1 MPQQKGKKAK
11 TSKKVTKKV
20 IHKHNKIDKDL
31 DEDELLRSLAAE
43 NEEKEKN
50 EPNTSEQ
57 KQEVK
62 EVETQ
67 NEEKKV
73 DESKEQKDNNESNE
87 NQPTDKKVV
96 KKKRKEEALALQ
108 KFKEEQ
114 ERLKKEAEKKK
125 ILDKQHR
132 KELKEKKAKDALKQK
147 QQKYLI
153 NAHVEVPHPM
163 NPKKELTWE
172 EMIEL
177 EEEHERT
184 LEALAQQKKEIEA
197 TKEAQRIASEKE
209 ALEKKKKEEEDKRP
223 KYRSPICC
231 VLGHVDTGKTKILDK
246 MRRTNVQKGE
256 AGGITQQIGS
266 TFFPLSSIERMTEKM
281 KEKSK
286 LQFKIPGLLVMDT
299 PGHEAFT
306 NLRSRGSSL
315 CDIAVLVVDLMH
327 GLEPQTIESINLLKQ
342 RKTPFVVALNKIDR
356 VYNWKPKQDESFRET
371 LSHQSTDSVSEFNK
385 RVKETI
391 ANFASIGINSCLYYE
406 NKNINEYISL
416 VPTSAITGEGLPDL
430 VSVLIAMTQRLMLD
444 KLTPSNSLQATIM
457 EVKTTEGHGATIDV
471 ILVNGVLHRGDRLVV
486 CGMNGPIVTQV
497 RALLLPQ
504 PLKDLRV
511 KTPYTT
517 ADSVCA
523 AQGVKISA
531 SDLENAVA
539 GSAIAVCNDDEELDD
554 VREEVQS
561 ELEKFKVSVD
571 ESEGVYVQASSLGSL
586 EALLRFLKQM
596 EVPVAGIGIG
606 NVYKRDVMKAAL
618 MKEKSPDYAM
628 ILAFDV
634 GVDKDARDY
643 ANEEKITIFT
653 ANIIYNLFDS
663 FTDHMKKIEDKKRI
677 DAENAGMVVWPC
689 IAEIIPNYIFN
700 DRNPLICGVKIVEG
714 ILLDLGRVIGME
726 INNKPVDVCKVGD
739 EVAIKV
745 EPFTPSTIYTYGRHF
760 DSKDQ
765 LVSKISRQSLD
776 LLKQRYGKQLTQ
788 DDIQLLVKLKKTF
801 NII

>member
-11 TSKKVTKKV
+11 TSKKVTKKM
-20 IHKHNKIDKDL
+20 KMNFFAL
-31 DEDELLRSLAAE
+31 LAAE

-96 KKKRKEEALALQ
+96 KKSKKLSAKEAAKKKMLEKLKKDREEEDKLRLEEERKEKEEALALQ

-125 ILDKQHR
+125 VLDKQHR
-132 KELKEKKAKDALKQK
+132 LEKPSTTTSDNQSTSDTKEIMKEKKKYQKKKKQEN
-147 QQKYLI
+147 I
-153 NAHVEVPHPM
+153 VSTTSNEPE
-163 NPKKELTWE
+163 KELTWE

-471 ILVNGVLHRGDRLVV
+471 ILVNGVLHRGDL
-486 CGMNGPIVTQV
+486 

-554 VREEVQS
+554 
-561 ELEKFKVSVD
+561 FKVSVD

-643 ANEEKITIFT
+643 ANEEKLQF
-653 ANIIYNLFDS
+653 S
-663 FTDHMKKIEDKKRI
+663 
-677 DAENAGMVVWPC
+677 
-689 IAEIIPNYIFN
+689 
-700 DRNPLICGVKIVEG
+700 
-714 ILLDLGRVIGME
+714 
-726 INNKPVDVCKVGD
+726 
-739 EVAIKV
+739 
-745 EPFTPSTIYTYGRHF
+745 
-760 DSKDQ
+760 
-765 LVSKISRQSLD
+765 
-776 LLKQRYGKQLTQ
+776 QLT
-788 DDIQLLVKLKKTF
+788 LF
-801 NII
+801 IICLIHSLIT